1 MALVEQL
8 DDLLAKYYASKNRS
22 YQSEFSEY
30 CEDNDFEDD
39 DYVTMDLAEDV
50 NDSQLVYFMV
60 EYGKDFPCFEPLRD
74 SDPYQH
80 KKEQFLCLI
89 RLLHQTNDVPSDQ
102 QLRVTRFQQF
112 ITWKHIPMCLQHEM
126 YTAISTKMHEVIQEN
141 DSSLDMDDLSEDAV
155 GKVIELL
162 QNKRKLNN
170 KEVQFIG
177 NAVQRAREFK
187 SEKAPL
193 SIS

>member
-1 MALVEQL
+1 
-8 DDLLAKYYASKNRS
+8 
-22 YQSEFSEY
+22 
-30 CEDNDFEDD
+30 
-39 DYVTMDLAEDV
+39 
-50 NDSQLVYFMV
+50 
-60 EYGKDFPCFEPLRD
+60 
-74 SDPYQH
+74 
-80 KKEQFLCLI
+80 
-89 RLLHQTNDVPSDQ
+89 
-102 QLRVTRFQQF
+102 
-112 ITWKHIPMCLQHEM
+112 M

-141 DSSLDMDDLSEDAV
+141 DSSVNIYDLSEDAA

-162 QNKRKLNN
+162 QNKRKLSN